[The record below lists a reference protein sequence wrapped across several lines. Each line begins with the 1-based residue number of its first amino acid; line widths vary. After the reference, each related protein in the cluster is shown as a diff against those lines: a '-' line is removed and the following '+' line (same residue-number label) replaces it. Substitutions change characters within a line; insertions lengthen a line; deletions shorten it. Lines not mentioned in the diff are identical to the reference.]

1 MILNE
6 VSAVPS
12 EAMPVAAFSEHL
24 HLGSGFSN
32 DGAQASVLE
41 AYLRAALAAIEA
53 RSGNALF
60 RRRFSWVI
68 YKWARPSCQP
78 FPVTPVQSVEQI
90 RLISVAGDEVQV
102 DAARY
107 HLQQDNRQ
115 PRLVA
120 TGATLPQ
127 LPFDGSAEVIF
138 EAGFGPVWEDIPADL
153 RQSVLMLAAHHYENR
168 SGGDGKFPP
177 GVLSLLEPYRKFRLS
192 GGSL

>member
-6 VSAVPS
+6 LSAVPP

-32 DGAQASVLE
+32 DGAQVSVLE

-53 RSGNALF
+53 RTGNALF
-60 RRRFSWVI
+60 QRRFSWVL
-68 YKWARPSCQP
+68 YTWTNTDTQP
-78 FPVTPVQSVEQI
+78 LPIAPVQAVEQV
-90 RLISVAGDEVQV
+90 RLISVSGEEVQV
-102 DAARY
+102 DPARY
-107 HLQQDNRQ
+107 HLQKDARQ
-115 PRLVA
+115 PRIVA
-120 TGATLPQ
+120 TGANLPQ
-127 LPFDGSAEVIF
+127 LPFDGSAEVVF
-138 EAGFGPVWEDIPADL
+138 EAGFGPAWDDIPPDL

-177 GVLSLLEPYRKFRLS
+177 GVLALLEPYRKFRLS